1 MTSHTVPLGLGYKY
15 AEYGPKGLR
24 PTWARTQRETE
35 ERRLC
40 MSVDI
45 NIDKPLK
52 LLETQMP
59 NLYHCIGQ
67 LNGFEQEKHL

>member
-35 ERRLC
+35 EITLY

-45 NIDKPLK
+45 NID
-52 LLETQMP
+52 
-59 NLYHCIGQ
+59 NH
-67 LNGFEQEKHL
+67 